1 MIENLNIESTAG
13 DIAEIL
19 SEEEKKRAILIQVL
33 QQIQE
38 EMGYLPED
46 ILKHLSKYLSIPL
59 SEIYSIASFY
69 KMFYFKPKGKNIVR
83 VCLGTACYVKGA
95 KKILQ
100 ALEQEFKIKTGE
112 TTDDLTMTLERV
124 GCIGCC
130 GLAPV
135 ATINDEVVSEIVGGR
150 KIQDLIIKIK
160 EKEQ

>member
-1 MIENLNIESTAG
+1 MIENLNIESMPS
-13 DIAEIL
+13 DIGEIL
-19 SEEEKKRAILIQVL
+19 SERDKKRAVLIHVL

-38 EMGYLPED
+38 EVGYLPED
-46 ILKHLSKYLSIPL
+46 ILIQLSKYLSIPL

-69 KMFYFKPKGKNIVR
+69 KMFYFKPRGKNIVR
-83 VCLGTACYVKGA
+83 VCLGTACYVKGS

-100 ALEQEFKIKTGE
+100 ALEQEFKVKTGE

-135 ATINDEVVSEIVGGR
+135 TTINDEVVSEIIGGK

-160 EKEQ
+160 TGV

>member
-1 MIENLNIESTAG
+1 MIENLNIESTDIG
-13 DIAEIL
+13 DIL
-19 SEEEKKRAILIQVL
+19 SERDKKRAVLIHTL

-46 ILKHLSKYLSIPL
+46 ILIQLSKHLSLPL

-69 KMFYFKPKGKNIVR
+69 KMFYFKPRGKNIVR
-83 VCLGTACYVKGA
+83 VCLGTACYVKGS

-100 ALEQEFKIKTGE
+100 ALEQEFKIKTGQ

-135 ATINDEVVSEIVGGR
+135 TTINDEVVSEIVGGK

-160 EKEQ
+160 SRG

>member
-1 MIENLNIESTAG
+1 MIENLNIESTDIG
-13 DIAEIL
+13 DIL
-19 SEEEKKRAILIQVL
+19 SERDKKRAVLIHTL

-46 ILKHLSKYLSIPL
+46 ILIQLSKHLSLPL

-69 KMFYFKPKGKNIVR
+69 KMFYFKPRGKNIVR
-83 VCLGTACYVKGA
+83 VCLGTACYVKGS

-100 ALEQEFKIKTGE
+100 ALEQEFKIKTGQ

-135 ATINDEVVSEIVGGR
+135 TTINNEVVSEIVGGK

-160 EKEQ
+160 SRG

>member
-1 MIENLNIESTAG
+1 MIENLIVESTAG
-13 DIAEIL
+13 DIGEIL
-19 SEEEKKRAILIQVL
+19 PERDKKRALLIHVL

-38 EMGYLPED
+38 EVGYLPED
-46 ILKHLSKYLSIPL
+46 ILIQLSKHLSIPL

-83 VCLGTACYVKGA
+83 VCLGTACYVKGS

-100 ALEQEFKIKTGE
+100 ALEQEFKVKTGE
-112 TTDDLTMTLERV
+112 TTDDLLMTLERV

-135 ATINDEVVSEIVGGR
+135 TTINDEVVSEIVGGK

-160 EKEQ
+160 SRG

>member
-1 MIENLNIESTAG
+1 MIENLNIETTAG
-13 DIAEIL
+13 DIGEIL
-19 SEEEKKRAILIQVL
+19 PERDKKRAVLIHLL

-38 EMGYLPED
+38 EFGYLPEN
-46 ILKHLSKYLSIPL
+46 ILTQLSKQLSIPI
-59 SEIYSIASFY
+59 SEVYSIASFY
-69 KMFYFKPKGKNIVR
+69 KMFYFKPRGKNIVR
-83 VCLGTACYVKGA
+83 VCLGTACYVKGS

-100 ALEQEFKIKTGE
+100 ALEQEFKVKTGE

-135 ATINDEVVSEIVGGR
+135 TTINDEIVGEIIGGK

-160 EKEQ
+160 SKG